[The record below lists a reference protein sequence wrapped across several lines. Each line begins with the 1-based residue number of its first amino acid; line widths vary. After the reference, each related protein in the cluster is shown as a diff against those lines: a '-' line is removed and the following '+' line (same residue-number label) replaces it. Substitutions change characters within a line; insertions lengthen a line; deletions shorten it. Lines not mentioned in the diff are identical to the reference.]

1 MTNRDRLMK
10 ALWLCED
17 IPYSVYKEVVL
28 EQIGRTGDKKS
39 PRRCEQCKHYRIK
52 VRPGGGW
59 MEVCEVNGERII
71 CNISDD
77 CLLMEVK
84 NV

>member
-1 MTNRDRLMK
+1 MANRDPLTK

-17 IPYSVYKEVVL
+17 IPYSVYKEVVW
-28 EQIGRTGDKKS
+28 EQISRTGDKS
-39 PRRCEQCKHYRIK
+39 TSR
-52 VRPGGGW
+52 GGW
-59 MEVCEVNGERII
+59 MEECEVNGERII

>member
-17 IPYSVYKEVVL
+17 IPYSVYKSVW
-28 EQIGRTGDKKS
+28 EQISRTGDKKS
-39 PRRCEQCKHYRIK
+39 PGRCEQCKHYRIK

-77 CLLMEVK
+77 CPFKEVK